1 MPSKSQTET
10 ARIYAAAFVAL
21 PDGTFRKSE
30 VDVLDDESIFQK
42 FRARGVIVG
51 GDGEWRIHP
60 ALLRHIEGREWFKE
74 ACE

>member
-10 ARIYAAAFVAL
+10 ARIYVQSFASL
-21 PDGTFRKSE
+21 PDGTFRKSD

-42 FRARGVIVG
+42 FRARGLIVG
-51 GDGEWRIHP
+51 DDGNWEVNT
-60 ALLRHIEGREWFKE
+60 ALINHVRERDWFQE